1 MAVLQFLVSSGSS
14 IIDACS
20 IGPYFNIYTFV
31 ADETLQCSGCY
42 GAGINC
48 WACLQ
53 VQGNPGENQLFL
65 DPALTIPIDPTSG
78 WLMNEMAPGNYAYA
92 KTENSYL
99 QGGQG
104 FFGGCP
110 INPTPTPTP
119 TASPVV
125 LTPTP
130 TPTVTET
137 PTQTPTNT
145 ATPTVTPTNT
155 QTPTITPTVTSTSV
169 TPTPT
174 PTITS
179 TPIPPTP
186 SAEPL
191 PSFGVNFKTIA
202 DDFETLANAHKQINS
217 FGLGDID
224 TLSYWTTSRDK
235 EDNTTFNPPIY
246 PLLYVVPSK
255 VTHDLNYKTWEFNS
269 IIMDVVERDLENQVD
284 TVSDTLQMLNDVI
297 SQFRY
302 SNTAY
307 FGNYYDKYF
316 LDNTVICTPFLEKYH
331 DLTNG
336 WNGLLQLKTITPL
349 DRCSAAYLP
358 FTGTPVL
365 HLEGINFKTFHDDFR
380 LLADHHK
387 QINSFGFGALED
399 LSFWT
404 ESRMKEDN
412 PNFQSPVFPLMYV
425 VPANVEQRLTHMVYQ
440 FNVIILDIIER
451 DLSNQTDVLSDTNQ
465 ILDDVISQFR
475 LSVTNSLGN
484 FNKQYYLQTP
494 VTCNPFIEKYTDLCG
509 GWSGLLNIEVIIPL
523 NRCDA
528 AFDSFETPT
537 PTPTNTVTPTVT
549 TTITPTSSET
559 PTPTVTPTLTQ
570 TPTVTQTPTTSETP
584 TPTVTETPTQ
594 TPTPTV
600 TDTPTQTPTPTVT
613 DTPTQTPTPT
623 ITDTPTQTPTSSVTP
638 TPTVTNTPSITP
650 TITPT
655 ITSTITPTITQS
667 PSQTPTNTP
676 TPSITP
682 NPSVTPTPSAT
693 PQLIPDN
700 CIWNSNNTNWDVE
713 DSLWNVCDIPSIDYI
728 TFTSNTASLTTY
740 TFNDVPIGGDGL
752 IAISVH
758 SESPAS
764 RTISSATINGEAATV
779 ASQISQGPG
788 GTQFTN
794 TGVIYLRV
802 TSGTTAN
809 ISITYSAAVTRM
821 GIGVWRIQNNISD
834 TPIQTQTSSLL
845 TGTGL
850 SITFTGLTTYSLG
863 VCGQTN
869 GIANPMLWT
878 NATENYDVA
887 LATLSEMSGANF
899 LTTTTGDR
907 TITTLHSNSTQPL
920 TLVGVVWN

>member
-1 MAVLQFLVSSGSS
+1 MAAIQFFVSSGSTQVG
-14 IIDACS
+14 ACS
-20 IGPYFNIYTFV
+20 TFPFMFV
-31 ADETLQCSGCY
+31 YADVVSGQCDGCTA
-42 GAGINC
+42 AGFTC
-48 WACLQ
+48 WPCLNTTQ
-53 VQGNPGENQLFL
+53 QLFL
-65 DPALTIPIDPTSG
+65 DVSLTTIVPDGYYSNQFDPG
-78 WLMNEMAPGNYAYA
+78 PN
-92 KTENSYL
+92 NSYATWYVVGGFL
-99 QGGQG
+99 QGAG
-104 FFGGCP
+104 FMSCSVPP
-110 INPTPTPTP
+110 IPPTPTQTP
-119 TASPVV
+119 TESPVV

-130 TPTVTET
+130 TPTNTQT
-137 PTQTPTNT
+137 PTVTPTNT
-145 ATPTVTPTNT
+145 ATPTETPTNT
-155 QTPTITPTVTSTSV
+155 PTPTITPTVTSTSV

-186 SAEPL
+186 SPEPL

-358 FTGTPVL
+358 FTGTPIL
-365 HLEGINFKTFHDDFR
+365 HLEVINFKTFHDDFR

-509 GWSGLLNIEVIIPL
+509 GWSGLLSIEVMTPL

-528 AFDSFETPT
+528 AFGSFETPT
-537 PTPTNTVTPTVT
+537 PTPTTTVTPTVTTTITPTSSETPTPTVTPTVT

-584 TPTVTETPTQ
+584 TPTVTETPTE

-613 DTPTQTPTPT
+613 DTPTN
-623 ITDTPTQTPTSSVTP
+623 TP
-638 TPTVTNTPSITP
+638 TPTVTDTP
-650 TITPT
+650 T
-655 ITSTITPTITQS
+655 
-667 PSQTPTNTP
+667 QTPTNTP

-682 NPSVTPTPSAT
+682 STGSGG
-693 PQLIPDN
+693 QL
-700 CIWNSNNTNWDVE
+700 WNTNSTNWDSE
-713 DSLWNVCDIPSIDYI
+713 TGLWN
-728 TFTSNTASLTTY
+728 
-740 TFNDVPIGGDGL
+740 
-752 IAISVH
+752 
-758 SESPAS
+758 
-764 RTISSATINGEAATV
+764 TI
-779 ASQISQGPG
+779 
-788 GTQFTN
+788 
-794 TGVIYLRV
+794 
-802 TSGTTAN
+802 
-809 ISITYSAAVTRM
+809 
-821 GIGVWRIQNNISD
+821 
-834 TPIQTQTSSLL
+834 
-845 TGTGL
+845 
-850 SITFTGLTTYSLG
+850 
-863 VCGQTN
+863 
-869 GIANPMLWT
+869 
-878 NATENYDVA
+878 
-887 LATLSEMSGANF
+887 
-899 LTTTTGDR
+899 
-907 TITTLHSNSTQPL
+907 
-920 TLVGVVWN
+920 

>member
-1 MAVLQFLVSSGSS
+1 MTPISISGLTWWNQYSNPAFLNLSGNQILSVIDGLNSTTYFQTQSTSRVGFQNGIYSATTPNFSGGTIFAPSGGPSKMSSLNGQYSGTSDFTVFSRYILTGTASDDVICSSDAGGGQNNGELYDGTYAPYRWFQNKIQGSSIEYNVWADPNTADGFLAFNQTLSANTWINQAFRAYQDGPLYRTELWINDTLVNSNSITFTSVPPVLNPGIIVSSGFRGNIAEQFWFNKKLNSTELTEMFDYLVDRY
-14 IIDACS
+14 DA
-20 IGPYFNIYTFV
+20 PNI
-31 ADETLQCSGCY
+31 
-42 GAGINC
+42 
-48 WACLQ
+48 
-53 VQGNPGENQLFL
+53 
-65 DPALTIPIDPTSG
+65 
-78 WLMNEMAPGNYAYA
+78 
-92 KTENSYL
+92 
-99 QGGQG
+99 
-104 FFGGCP
+104 
-110 INPTPTPTP
+110 
-119 TASPVV
+119 
-125 LTPTP
+125 TPTP
-130 TPTVTET
+130 TPTVTQT
-137 PTQTPTNT
+137 PTNTQTPTVTPTNT
-145 ATPTVTPTNT
+145 ATPTETPTNT
-155 QTPTITPTVTSTSV
+155 PTPTITPTVTSTSV

-174 PTITS
+174 PTPTS

-269 IIMDVVERDLENQVD
+269 IIMDIVERDLENQVD

-358 FTGTPVL
+358 FTGTPIL

-412 PNFQSPVFPLMYV
+412 PNFQAPVFPLMYV

-537 PTPTNTVTPTVT
+537 PTPTTTITPTVT

-559 PTPTVTPTLTQ
+559 PTPTPTVTSTITPTVTETPTETPTATVTETPTQ
-570 TPTVTQTPTTSETP
+570 TPTSSETP

-594 TPTPTV
+594 TPTV
-600 TDTPTQTPTPTVT
+600 
-613 DTPTQTPTPT
+613 
-623 ITDTPTQTPTSSVTP
+623 
-638 TPTVTNTPSITP
+638 TP

-655 ITSTITPTITQS
+655 ITSTITPTITDT
-667 PSQTPTNTP
+667 PTQTPTNTP

-682 NPSVTPTPSAT
+682 SSGGGGG
-693 PQLIPDN
+693 QL
-700 CIWNSNNTNWDVE
+700 WNTNSTNWDSE
-713 DSLWNVCDIPSIDYI
+713 TGLWN
-728 TFTSNTASLTTY
+728 
-740 TFNDVPIGGDGL
+740 
-752 IAISVH
+752 
-758 SESPAS
+758 
-764 RTISSATINGEAATV
+764 TI
-779 ASQISQGPG
+779 
-788 GTQFTN
+788 
-794 TGVIYLRV
+794 
-802 TSGTTAN
+802 
-809 ISITYSAAVTRM
+809 
-821 GIGVWRIQNNISD
+821 
-834 TPIQTQTSSLL
+834 
-845 TGTGL
+845 
-850 SITFTGLTTYSLG
+850 
-863 VCGQTN
+863 
-869 GIANPMLWT
+869 
-878 NATENYDVA
+878 
-887 LATLSEMSGANF
+887 
-899 LTTTTGDR
+899 
-907 TITTLHSNSTQPL
+907 
-920 TLVGVVWN
+920 

>member
-1 MAVLQFLVSSGSS
+1 
-14 IIDACS
+14 
-20 IGPYFNIYTFV
+20 
-31 ADETLQCSGCY
+31 
-42 GAGINC
+42 
-48 WACLQ
+48 
-53 VQGNPGENQLFL
+53 
-65 DPALTIPIDPTSG
+65 
-78 WLMNEMAPGNYAYA
+78 
-92 KTENSYL
+92 
-99 QGGQG
+99 
-104 FFGGCP
+104 
-110 INPTPTPTP
+110 
-119 TASPVV
+119 
-125 LTPTP
+125 
-130 TPTVTET
+130 
-137 PTQTPTNT
+137 
-145 ATPTVTPTNT
+145 
-155 QTPTITPTVTSTSV
+155 
-169 TPTPT
+169 
-174 PTITS
+174 
-179 TPIPPTP
+179 
-186 SAEPL
+186 
-191 PSFGVNFKTIA
+191 
-202 DDFETLANAHKQINS
+202 
-217 FGLGDID
+217 LGDID

-412 PNFQSPVFPLMYV
+412 PNFQAPVFPLMYV

-528 AFDSFETPT
+528 AFGSFESPT

-559 PTPTVTPTLTQ
+559 PTPTPTVTSTITPTVTETPTETPTPTVTETPTQ
-570 TPTVTQTPTTSETP
+570 TPTSSETP

-594 TPTPTV
+594 TPTV
-600 TDTPTQTPTPTVT
+600 
-613 DTPTQTPTPT
+613 
-623 ITDTPTQTPTSSVTP
+623 
-638 TPTVTNTPSITP
+638 TP

-655 ITSTITPTITQS
+655 ITSTITPTITDT
-667 PSQTPTNTP
+667 PTQTPTNTP

-682 NPSVTPTPSAT
+682 TFTPTPSGT
-693 PQLIPDN
+693 PTIIPADD
-700 CIWNSNNTNWDVE
+700 CIWDTNNTNWE
-713 DSLWNVCDIPSIDYI
+713 
-728 TFTSNTASLTTY
+728 
-740 TFNDVPIGGDGL
+740 ND
-752 IAISVH
+752 
-758 SESPAS
+758 
-764 RTISSATINGEAATV
+764 
-779 ASQISQGPG
+779 
-788 GTQFTN
+788 TN
-794 TGVIYLRV
+794 TWDNCFN
-802 TSGTTAN
+802 TNWDTNTNQWN
-809 ISITYSAAVTRM
+809 IE
-821 GIGVWRIQNNISD
+821 
-834 TPIQTQTSSLL
+834 
-845 TGTGL
+845 
-850 SITFTGLTTYSLG
+850 
-863 VCGQTN
+863 
-869 GIANPMLWT
+869 
-878 NATENYDVA
+878 TED
-887 LATLSEMSGANF
+887 
-899 LTTTTGDR
+899 
-907 TITTLHSNSTQPL
+907 
-920 TLVGVVWN
+920 WND

>member
-1 MAVLQFLVSSGSS
+1 MAATQFFVSSASTQGG
-14 IIDACS
+14 ACS
-20 IGPYFNIYTFV
+20 LNPFMFVYADDANCGGCFPAVGCWPCLNTTQQLFYDFALTQPV
-31 ADETLQCSGCY
+31 ADGYYANEWT
-42 GAGINC
+42 
-48 WACLQ
+48 
-53 VQGNPGENQLFL
+53 PGTYSTWYVVGGF
-65 DPALTIPIDPTSG
+65 
-78 WLMNEMAPGNYAYA
+78 
-92 KTENSYL
+92 L
-99 QGGQG
+99 QGGG
-104 FFGGCP
+104 FGSCVP
-110 INPTPTPTP
+110 VPPTPTP
-119 TASPVV
+119 SPAIA
-125 LTPTP
+125 TPTP

-145 ATPTVTPTNT
+145 STPTPTQTNTATQTVTPTNT
-155 QTPTITPTVTSTSV
+155 VTPTITPTVTSTSV

-191 PSFGVNFKTIA
+191 PSFGVNFKMIA

-217 FGLGDID
+217 FGLGDVD

-235 EDNTTFNPPIY
+235 EDNTTYNPPIY

-269 IIMDVVERDLENQVD
+269 IIMDIVERDLDDQVD
-284 TVSDTLQMLNDVI
+284 TVSDTLQILQDVI

-316 LDNTVICTPFLEKYH
+316 LDDTVICTPFLEKYH

-358 FTGTPVL
+358 FTGTPIM

-412 PNFQSPVFPLMYV
+412 PDYQAPVFPLMYV
-425 VPANVEQRLTHMVYQ
+425 VPSNVEQRLTHMVYQ
-440 FNVIILDIIER
+440 FNVIILDIIQR

-484 FNKQYYLQTP
+484 FNKEYYLQTP
-494 VTCNPFIEKYTDLCG
+494 VTCSPFIEKYTDLCG

-528 AFDSFETPT
+528 PFNSFETPT
-537 PTPTNTVTPTVT
+537 PTPTTTITPTVT
-549 TTITPTSSET
+549 TTVTPTSSET

-584 TPTVTETPTQ
+584 TPTVTETPTN
-594 TPTPTV
+594 TPTPTI

-623 ITDTPTQTPTSSVTP
+623 VTETPTQTPT
-638 TPTVTNTPSITP
+638 NTPSVTP

-655 ITSTITPTITQS
+655 ITTSITPTITQS

-682 NPSVTPTPSAT
+682 SGGGGGK
-693 PQLIPDN
+693 L
-700 CIWNSNNTNWDVE
+700 WNTNSTNWDSE
-713 DSLWNVCDIPSIDYI
+713 SGLWN
-728 TFTSNTASLTTY
+728 
-740 TFNDVPIGGDGL
+740 
-752 IAISVH
+752 
-758 SESPAS
+758 
-764 RTISSATINGEAATV
+764 TV
-779 ASQISQGPG
+779 
-788 GTQFTN
+788 
-794 TGVIYLRV
+794 
-802 TSGTTAN
+802 
-809 ISITYSAAVTRM
+809 
-821 GIGVWRIQNNISD
+821 
-834 TPIQTQTSSLL
+834 
-845 TGTGL
+845 
-850 SITFTGLTTYSLG
+850 
-863 VCGQTN
+863 
-869 GIANPMLWT
+869 
-878 NATENYDVA
+878 
-887 LATLSEMSGANF
+887 
-899 LTTTTGDR
+899 
-907 TITTLHSNSTQPL
+907 
-920 TLVGVVWN
+920 

>member
-1 MAVLQFLVSSGSS
+1 MAATQFFVSSGS
-14 IIDACS
+14 
-20 IGPYFNIYTFV
+20 
-31 ADETLQCSGCY
+31 
-42 GAGINC
+42 
-48 WACLQ
+48 
-53 VQGNPGENQLFL
+53 
-65 DPALTIPIDPTSG
+65 
-78 WLMNEMAPGNYAYA
+78 
-92 KTENSYL
+92 
-99 QGGQG
+99 
-104 FFGGCP
+104 
-110 INPTPTPTP
+110 
-119 TASPVV
+119 
-125 LTPTP
+125 
-130 TPTVTET
+130 
-137 PTQTPTNT
+137 TQ
-145 ATPTVTPTNT
+145 
-155 QTPTITPTVTSTSV
+155 
-169 TPTPT
+169 
-174 PTITS
+174 
-179 TPIPPTP
+179 
-186 SAEPL
+186 SAEQL

-255 VTHDLNYKTWEFNS
+255 VMHDLNYKTWEFNS

-316 LDNTVICTPFLEKYH
+316 LDNTVVCTPFLEKYH

-349 DRCSAAYLP
+349 DRCSAAYFP
-358 FTGTPVL
+358 FTGTPIL

-412 PNFQSPVFPLMYV
+412 PNYQAPVFPLMYV

-475 LSVTNSLGN
+475 LSVTDSLGN

-528 AFDSFETPT
+528 AFGSFETPT

-559 PTPTVTPTLTQ
+559 PTPTITPTE
-570 TPTVTQTPTTSETP
+570 TPGQCREYEFRTDQFAGIISYTDCYGNPQIWNQPFGTTENVCAIAGTLVLVSGEATFTNLGPCVPPTP
-584 TPTVTETPTQ
+584 TPTVTSTITPTITT
-594 TPTPTV
+594 TPTITPTV
-600 TDTPTQTPTPTVT
+600 SQVYYYYNIELCSGGIGFYNKIRSSEIISIGSSVSLGGDPTCYVVT
-613 DTPTQTPTPT
+613 SLSDSSLPWVGNFNLYINCDNCLGITQTPTPT
-623 ITDTPTQTPTSSVTP
+623 ITQ
-638 TPTVTNTPSITP
+638 

-655 ITSTITPTITQS
+655 ITQTPTNTPTVTPTITQS

-682 NPSVTPTPSAT
+682 SSGGGGGELWDT
-693 PQLIPDN
+693 
-700 CIWNSNNTNWDVE
+700 NSTNWDSE
-713 DSLWNVCDIPSIDYI
+713 TRLWN
-728 TFTSNTASLTTY
+728 
-740 TFNDVPIGGDGL
+740 
-752 IAISVH
+752 
-758 SESPAS
+758 
-764 RTISSATINGEAATV
+764 TI
-779 ASQISQGPG
+779 
-788 GTQFTN
+788 
-794 TGVIYLRV
+794 
-802 TSGTTAN
+802 
-809 ISITYSAAVTRM
+809 
-821 GIGVWRIQNNISD
+821 
-834 TPIQTQTSSLL
+834 
-845 TGTGL
+845 
-850 SITFTGLTTYSLG
+850 
-863 VCGQTN
+863 
-869 GIANPMLWT
+869 
-878 NATENYDVA
+878 
-887 LATLSEMSGANF
+887 
-899 LTTTTGDR
+899 
-907 TITTLHSNSTQPL
+907 
-920 TLVGVVWN
+920 

>member
-1 MAVLQFLVSSGSS
+1 MTPISISGLTWWNQYSNPAFLNLSGNQILSVIDGLNATTYFQTDPSSRVGFQNGIYSATTPNFSGGTIFAPNGGVSLMSSLNGQYSGTSDFTVFSRYIFTGSASDDVICSSDAGGGVNGQLYDGTTAPYRWFQNKIQGSTIEYNVWADPNTSSGFLNMSQTLS
-14 IIDACS
+14 ANTWINQAFRCYQD
-20 IGPYFNIYTFV
+20 GPLYRIELWINDTLVNSNSTTYTSV
-31 ADETLQCSGCY
+31 PPVL
-42 GAGINC
+42 
-48 WACLQ
+48 
-53 VQGNPGENQLFL
+53 NPGIVVSTFFRGNMAEQFWFNKKL
-65 DPALTIPIDPTSG
+65 DSTELTDMFDY
-78 WLMNEMAPGNYAYA
+78 LVDRYDAPN
-92 KTENSYL
+92 
-99 QGGQG
+99 
-104 FFGGCP
+104 
-110 INPTPTPTP
+110 I
-119 TASPVV
+119 
-125 LTPTP
+125 TPTP
-130 TPTVTET
+130 TPTVTQT
-137 PTQTPTNT
+137 PTVTSTPTITPTNT
-145 ATPTVTPTNT
+145 ATPTETPTNT
-155 QTPTITPTVTSTSV
+155 PTPTITPTVTSTSV

-186 SAEPL
+186 SPEPL

-358 FTGTPVL
+358 FTGTPIL

-528 AFDSFETPT
+528 AFGSFETPT

-559 PTPTVTPTLTQ
+559 PTPTVT
-570 TPTVTQTPTTSETP
+570 QTPTTSETP
-584 TPTVTETPTQ
+584 TPTVTETPTN

-600 TDTPTQTPTPTVT
+600 TPTETPGQCREYEFRTTDGPAYITYNDCYGNPQIWNQPFGTTDYICAIAGTIVLVSGFAIITNLGPCVPPTPTPTPTQTSTV
-613 DTPTQTPTPT
+613 TPTQTLTPT
-623 ITDTPTQTPTSSVTP
+623 ITTSMTP
-638 TPTVTNTPSITP
+638 TP
-650 TITPT
+650 
-655 ITSTITPTITQS
+655 
-667 PSQTPTNTP
+667 SQTSTNTP

-682 NPSVTPTPSAT
+682 TFTPTPSGT
-693 PQLIPDN
+693 PTIIPVDD
-700 CIWNSNNTNWDVE
+700 CIWDTNNTNWE
-713 DSLWNVCDIPSIDYI
+713 
-728 TFTSNTASLTTY
+728 
-740 TFNDVPIGGDGL
+740 ND
-752 IAISVH
+752 
-758 SESPAS
+758 
-764 RTISSATINGEAATV
+764 
-779 ASQISQGPG
+779 
-788 GTQFTN
+788 TN
-794 TGVIYLRV
+794 TWDNCFN
-802 TSGTTAN
+802 TNWDTNTNQWN
-809 ISITYSAAVTRM
+809 IE
-821 GIGVWRIQNNISD
+821 
-834 TPIQTQTSSLL
+834 
-845 TGTGL
+845 
-850 SITFTGLTTYSLG
+850 
-863 VCGQTN
+863 
-869 GIANPMLWT
+869 
-878 NATENYDVA
+878 TED
-887 LATLSEMSGANF
+887 
-899 LTTTTGDR
+899 
-907 TITTLHSNSTQPL
+907 
-920 TLVGVVWN
+920 WND

>member
-1 MAVLQFLVSSGSS
+1 
-14 IIDACS
+14 
-20 IGPYFNIYTFV
+20 
-31 ADETLQCSGCY
+31 
-42 GAGINC
+42 
-48 WACLQ
+48 
-53 VQGNPGENQLFL
+53 
-65 DPALTIPIDPTSG
+65 
-78 WLMNEMAPGNYAYA
+78 
-92 KTENSYL
+92 
-99 QGGQG
+99 
-104 FFGGCP
+104 
-110 INPTPTPTP
+110 
-119 TASPVV
+119 
-125 LTPTP
+125 
-130 TPTVTET
+130 
-137 PTQTPTNT
+137 
-145 ATPTVTPTNT
+145 
-155 QTPTITPTVTSTSV
+155 
-169 TPTPT
+169 
-174 PTITS
+174 
-179 TPIPPTP
+179 
-186 SAEPL
+186 
-191 PSFGVNFKTIA
+191 
-202 DDFETLANAHKQINS
+202 
-217 FGLGDID
+217 LGDID

-269 IIMDVVERDLENQVD
+269 IIMDVVERDLENQID

-358 FTGTPVL
+358 FTGTPIL

-412 PNFQSPVFPLMYV
+412 PNFQAPVFPLMYV

-528 AFDSFETPT
+528 AFGSFETPT
-537 PTPTNTVTPTVT
+537 PTPTTTITPTVT

-584 TPTVTETPTQ
+584 TPTVTPTITTTPTITPTVSQVYYYYNIELCSGGVGPYNKIRSSEIIPIGSSVSLAADPTCYVVTSLSDSSLPWVPNWNLYLNCDMCLGITQ

-600 TDTPTQTPTPTVT
+600 TQTITPTITQTPTITST
-613 DTPTQTPTPT
+613 ITPT
-623 ITDTPTQTPTSSVTP
+623 ITDTPTQTPT
-638 TPTVTNTPSITP
+638 
-650 TITPT
+650 
-655 ITSTITPTITQS
+655 
-667 PSQTPTNTP
+667 NTP

-682 NPSVTPTPSAT
+682 SSGSGG
-693 PQLIPDN
+693 QL
-700 CIWNSNNTNWDVE
+700 WNTNSTNWDSE
-713 DSLWNVCDIPSIDYI
+713 TGLWN
-728 TFTSNTASLTTY
+728 
-740 TFNDVPIGGDGL
+740 
-752 IAISVH
+752 
-758 SESPAS
+758 
-764 RTISSATINGEAATV
+764 TI
-779 ASQISQGPG
+779 
-788 GTQFTN
+788 
-794 TGVIYLRV
+794 
-802 TSGTTAN
+802 
-809 ISITYSAAVTRM
+809 
-821 GIGVWRIQNNISD
+821 
-834 TPIQTQTSSLL
+834 
-845 TGTGL
+845 
-850 SITFTGLTTYSLG
+850 
-863 VCGQTN
+863 
-869 GIANPMLWT
+869 
-878 NATENYDVA
+878 
-887 LATLSEMSGANF
+887 
-899 LTTTTGDR
+899 
-907 TITTLHSNSTQPL
+907 
-920 TLVGVVWN
+920 

>member
-1 MAVLQFLVSSGSS
+1 M
-14 IIDACS
+14 
-20 IGPYFNIYTFV
+20 
-31 ADETLQCSGCY
+31 
-42 GAGINC
+42 
-48 WACLQ
+48 
-53 VQGNPGENQLFL
+53 
-65 DPALTIPIDPTSG
+65 
-78 WLMNEMAPGNYAYA
+78 
-92 KTENSYL
+92 
-99 QGGQG
+99 
-104 FFGGCP
+104 
-110 INPTPTPTP
+110 
-119 TASPVV
+119 
-125 LTPTP
+125 
-130 TPTVTET
+130 
-137 PTQTPTNT
+137 
-145 ATPTVTPTNT
+145 
-155 QTPTITPTVTSTSV
+155 
-169 TPTPT
+169 
-174 PTITS
+174 
-179 TPIPPTP
+179 
-186 SAEPL
+186 
-191 PSFGVNFKTIA
+191 
-202 DDFETLANAHKQINS
+202 
-217 FGLGDID
+217 
-224 TLSYWTTSRDK
+224 
-235 EDNTTFNPPIY
+235 
-246 PLLYVVPSK
+246 
-255 VTHDLNYKTWEFNS
+255 
-269 IIMDVVERDLENQVD
+269 
-284 TVSDTLQMLNDVI
+284 
-297 SQFRY
+297 
-302 SNTAY
+302 
-307 FGNYYDKYF
+307 
-316 LDNTVICTPFLEKYH
+316 DNTVICTPFLEKYH

-358 FTGTPVL
+358 FTGTPIL

-584 TPTVTETPTQ
+584 TPTVTETPTETPTPTVTGTPTE

-613 DTPTQTPTPT
+613 DTPTQTPT
-623 ITDTPTQTPTSSVTP
+623 SSVTP
-638 TPTVTNTPSITP
+638 TP

-655 ITSTITPTITQS
+655 ITQTQTPTVTQTISSTPTNTPTPSVTPNPICLSQIEESGSSFSGFNGTYFYNTIGYFEASTNSFVSGVAPNGNSYVVYINALGNRIIIQRNGAQYIWLNQVVPPGLTNLLQTVSITDGTYYFPQSGPGSFGSYLTYPTICNPTPTPTITPTVTTTI
-667 PSQTPTNTP
+667 TNTP

-682 NPSVTPTPSAT
+682 TFTPTPSGT

-700 CIWNSNNTNWDVE
+700 CIWNTNNTNWDVE

-740 TFNDVPIGGDGL
+740 TFNNVPIGGDGL

-758 SESPAS
+758 SESSAS
-764 RTISSATINGEAATV
+764 RTISSATINGEAATI
-779 ASQISQGPG
+779 ASQISQGPAAA
-788 GTQFTN
+788 QFTN

-809 ISITYSAAVTRM
+809 ISITYSGAVTRM

-887 LATLSEMSGANF
+887 LASLSEMSGANF

>member
-1 MAVLQFLVSSGSS
+1 M
-14 IIDACS
+14 
-20 IGPYFNIYTFV
+20 
-31 ADETLQCSGCY
+31 
-42 GAGINC
+42 
-48 WACLQ
+48 
-53 VQGNPGENQLFL
+53 
-65 DPALTIPIDPTSG
+65 
-78 WLMNEMAPGNYAYA
+78 
-92 KTENSYL
+92 
-99 QGGQG
+99 
-104 FFGGCP
+104 
-110 INPTPTPTP
+110 
-119 TASPVV
+119 
-125 LTPTP
+125 
-130 TPTVTET
+130 
-137 PTQTPTNT
+137 
-145 ATPTVTPTNT
+145 
-155 QTPTITPTVTSTSV
+155 
-169 TPTPT
+169 
-174 PTITS
+174 
-179 TPIPPTP
+179 
-186 SAEPL
+186 
-191 PSFGVNFKTIA
+191 
-202 DDFETLANAHKQINS
+202 
-217 FGLGDID
+217 GDID

-358 FTGTPVL
+358 FTGTPIL

-412 PNFQSPVFPLMYV
+412 PNFQAPVFPLMYV

-584 TPTVTETPTQ
+584 TPTVTETPTE

-600 TDTPTQTPTPTVT
+600 TDTPTQTPT
-613 DTPTQTPTPT
+613 QTPT
-623 ITDTPTQTPTSSVTP
+623 V
-638 TPTVTNTPSITP
+638 TP

-676 TPSITP
+676 TPTITP
-682 NPSVTPTPSAT
+682 TIAGTNECIWNENNKNWSVEDLLWDVCPRPTPTPTITTSPTPFTPSTISNMIGWWKADTGVSTTGVNLVTTWADQVSGLGDLTYVSGTRATLFSSGFGTNNTPYIRSSAGNT
-693 PQLIPDN
+693 VYRT
-700 CIWNSNNTNWDVE
+700 SNNWNASANTMFIIGLINTSAGGLYAGYMEAGAYPSGFIMLDTDSSAGVGLNAGMTSGLNITITPTLNTPFCIRNMWSGSTSNLLKLDNNAEVNTGNALTSPRPSPAAPLTLFNRSNATLGTNW
-713 DSLWNVCDIPSIDYI
+713 
-728 TFTSNTASLTTY
+728 
-740 TFNDVPIGGDGL
+740 
-752 IAISVH
+752 SVA
-758 SESPAS
+758 E
-764 RTISSATINGEAATV
+764 IM
-779 ASQISQGPG
+779 
-788 GTQFTN
+788 
-794 TGVIYLRV
+794 IYDRV
-802 TSGTTAN
+802 
-809 ISITYSAAVTRM
+809 
-821 GIGVWRIQNNISD
+821 
-834 TPIQTQTSSLL
+834 L
-845 TGTGL
+845 
-850 SITFTGLTTYSLG
+850 
-863 VCGQTN
+863 
-869 GIANPMLWT
+869 
-878 NATENYDVA
+878 NATELTNLNNYISTKYGI
-887 LATLSEMSGANF
+887 TL
-899 LTTTTGDR
+899 
-907 TITTLHSNSTQPL
+907 
-920 TLVGVVWN
+920 